1 MEYKKRILITGGTS
15 GVGKAA
21 AMALAG
27 TENELVLVC
36 RNERKGEMVKKE
48 ILKLKSS
55 ARITLLLGDLSIMS
69 DILKLARQ
77 FQNKF
82 ESLDVLINC
91 AGLVSSDR
99 VETKEGIEQTLAV
112 NYLSHFLLSRL
123 LIHELMNARQ
133 GRIINVASLIPP
145 IARINFD
152 DLNSEKSY
160 NGIKAYLQSK
170 VADVMSTYDLA
181 EELKHTNVTVNAVH
195 PGVVK
200 TNLGVNTSKGF
211 LYLFVKFSEKFVAI
225 TPEKSSKRIVYLATD
240 HGLSKITGKY
250 FKGGKKPVATNS
262 FSNNRENRK
271 KLKKLSIQMAGLGE
285 SVLILD

>member
-1 MEYKKRILITGGTS
+1 MEHKKRILITGATS

-27 TENELVLVC
+27 SENELILIA
-36 RNERKGEMVKKE
+36 RNEKKGEAVKRE
-48 ILKLKSS
+48 ILNLYPFTKVS
-55 ARITLLLGDLSIMS
+55 LLLGDLSLMK
-69 DILKLARQ
+69 DIRKVARQ

-99 VETKEGIEQTLAV
+99 VETSEGIEQTLAV
-112 NYLSHFLLSRL
+112 NYLSHYLLSNL
-123 LIHELMNARQ
+123 LLPELKKSNQ

-145 IARINFD
+145 IAKVNFD
-152 DLNSEKSY
+152 DLNSEKNY

-170 VADVMSTYDLA
+170 AADVMFTYDLA
-181 EELKHTNVTVNAVH
+181 EELKHTNMTVNAVH

-211 LYLFVKFSEKFVAI
+211 LYLFVKFSEKFLAI
-225 TPEKSSKRIVYLATD
+225 TPEKSAKRIVYLATD
-240 HGLSKITGKY
+240 PGLSKITGKY

-262 FSNNRENRK
+262 FSNNPENRK
-271 KLKKLSIQMAGLGE
+271 KLLELTKLFIGQN
-285 SVLILD
+285 